1 MICGHFF
8 VLLKRTDCPVVLP
21 AGMLP
26 ERVHQACALMA
37 ALLPVAVHLDI
48 VANRMVMIVGVG
60 RGDDANGDSGE
71 RERKQNFLHGGF
83 LGRTDLVD

>member
-1 MICGHFF
+1 
-8 VLLKRTDCPVVLP
+8 
-21 AGMLP
+21 
-26 ERVHQACALMA
+26 MA
-37 ALLPVAVHLDI
+37 ALFPMMMDLHL

-83 LGRTDLVD
+83 LGRTDLVDERSAILARVP